1 MEEVE
6 QHARG
11 VYGKCQPESC
21 GVAPEV
27 LGDAASGDDSQ
38 PDAQVPR
45 GEDRRVGRAA
55 PLVRREVDE
64 HGLHRGVHVSIAES
78 DEQRRG
84 IVSVDVRHGAEGQV
98 PAQREQHARRGVV
111 DDLPFAQ
118 RLAPDDAR
126 EDQPAG
132 QQHEEGS
139 RSRGD
144 VQHLL
149 AVDGDVG
156 RDDAEREGEGRDA
169 DALAPALEQDETVER
184 NLALL
189 ADRLPLAAFDRRV
202 DGQPREGDDQREGEE
217 QVEVVHRVVEVEA
230 RRGADRHG
238 DVVAQSV
245 VSDPFGAARGVE
257 HVDGHRAAGHGR
269 GAERRAVHRAH
280 HGEEEQRAGDVVARE
295 EQREAEVADQQ
306 HLLAGETVDD
316 KPAEGPHG
324 KGREG
329 VAAEDESDHRLVGR
343 KGVAQEERQQ
353 RRQQIEREKK
363 HEVGDPHLQVVA
375 VPQCRPRRAVP
386 VVLLRHHRRMFLVSA
401 DRFSRFAALPLSLFP
416 SSPLSRRRS
425 VRRMP
430 AARAVDPR
438 CKNSHF
444 PVPLFSRRPILRL
457 GRPCGCVPRLSEKV
471 RAELRAPRC
480 GPPFPERMLPP
491 GEFVPNSD
499 FLRRKAL
506 QFGKMNYLCPA
517 FRVRETSR
525 LRPPEKG
532 RPAAGGTSPHPV
544 RDIIQSVQ
552 HERFQKRLDRRA
564 FPLRTRQAGSHGH
577 GYGRARRASSAFAA

>member
-1 MEEVE
+1 M
-6 QHARG
+6 
-11 VYGKCQPESC
+11 
-21 GVAPEV
+21 
-27 LGDAASGDDSQ
+27 
-38 PDAQVPR
+38 
-45 GEDRRVGRAA
+45 
-55 PLVRREVDE
+55 
-64 HGLHRGVHVSIAES
+64 
-78 DEQRRG
+78 
-84 IVSVDVRHGAEGQV
+84 
-98 PAQREQHARRGVV
+98 
-111 DDLPFAQ
+111 
-118 RLAPDDAR
+118 
-126 EDQPAG
+126 
-132 QQHEEGS
+132 
-139 RSRGD
+139 
-144 VQHLL
+144 QHLL

-169 DALAPALEQDETVER
+169 EALAPALEQDETVER

-230 RRGADRHG
+230 RRGSYRHG
-238 DVVAQSV
+238 DVVAQPV

-353 RRQQIEREKK
+353 RREQIEREKK

-386 VVLLRHHRRMFLVSA
+386 VFLLRHHRRMFLVSA

-416 SSPLSRRRS
+416 SSLLSLFPGGGPCGGCLRPVRSIHAAKIAIFPSRCSPAGRFSASGARADAFRSCRRRC
-425 VRRMP
+425 
-430 AARAVDPR
+430 AR
-438 CKNSHF
+438 S
-444 PVPLFSRRPILRL
+444 
-457 GRPCGCVPRLSEKV
+457 
-471 RAELRAPRC
+471 
-480 GPPFPERMLPP
+480 
-491 GEFVPNSD
+491 FV
-499 FLRRKAL
+499 
-506 QFGKMNYLCPA
+506 
-517 FRVRETSR
+517 
-525 LRPPEKG
+525 
-532 RPAAGGTSPHPV
+532 RPAAGLLFRKGC
-544 RDIIQSVQ
+544 
-552 HERFQKRLDRRA
+552 FRRENSCQI
-564 FPLRTRQAGSHGH
+564 RTFFG
-577 GYGRARRASSAFAA
+577 ARRCNSEK